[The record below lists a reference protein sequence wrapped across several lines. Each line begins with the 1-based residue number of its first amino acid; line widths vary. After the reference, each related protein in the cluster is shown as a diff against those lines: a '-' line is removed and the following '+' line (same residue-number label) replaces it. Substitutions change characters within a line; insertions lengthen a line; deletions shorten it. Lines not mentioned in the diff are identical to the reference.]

1 MDKTRQNHTK
11 NGIHLAPIDNAPRA
25 SITSP
30 GQIECFPVAT
40 YLLTNGNR
48 ELAKDGIFTW
58 TLPALNAR
66 LTNGKNHVTCPN
78 AGICANLCYARVNSY
93 QFSNVKKSHVAKLE
107 MLIDDLPGWTER
119 MTEELRAKRYRGGKT
134 VRIHDSGDFFSVPYF
149 EAWVR
154 IAEATPDVFFYAY
167 TKEVSM
173 VKARQLPGN
182 FVIIFSMGGRQDRL
196 IDVDT
201 DRHADVFPTL
211 EALLEAGYTDQEDS
225 DILAATMPN
234 NKVGIVVNNIP
245 HLKKKQGVATFASL
259 QRERDER
266 ITELRSRA

>member
-1 MDKTRQNHTK
+1 MK
-11 NGIHLAPIDNAPRA
+11 
-25 SITSP
+25 
-30 GQIECFPVAT
+30 

-78 AGICANLCYARVNSY
+78 AGICANLCYARSGTYN
-93 QFSNVKKSHVAKLE
+93 FSNVRRAHLAKLE
-107 MLIDDLPGWTER
+107 LLLNDLAGWEAR

-134 VRIHDSGDFFSVPYF
+134 VRIHDSGDFFSRPYF

-154 IAEATPDVFFYAY
+154 IAEITPDVFFYAY
-167 TKEVSM
+167 TKEVAM
-173 VKARQLPGN
+173 VKEYQLPKN
-182 FVIIFSMGGRQDRL
+182 FVIIFSMGGKQDHL
-196 IDVDT
+196 IDIST

-211 EALLEAGYTDQEDS
+211 EALHEAGYTDQEDS
-225 DILAATMPN
+225 DLLAATMPN

-259 QRERDER
+259 QRERDAR
-266 ITELRSRA
+266 RATTTTDLSVE